1 MSATD
6 PRIGFVLGGGGV
18 HGAAE
23 VGMLQALTAAGIEPQ
38 LVVGT
43 SIGAVNGA
51 LVAAKPGRAG
61 VDQVA
66 SLWRDLGT
74 SGVLG
79 GSIADR
85 AWTLVRTRTHVQSL
99 APLRKVLER
108 YLPPTFEQLEVPFQ
122 CVAAS
127 VERAR
132 SVWFTEGPLVR
143 AILASCA
150 VPGVFPPVVIDG
162 EHHVDGG
169 LVHSIPVGRAV
180 EMGAT
185 EIYVLHV
192 GRIETPLARPRNP
205 IEVALGAFEIGRRHR
220 FMEEMERLP
229 EGVTAHV
236 LPSAAEGLGFND
248 PRQIRYR
255 GGNRIPAAI
264 ERAREATARYL
275 SGITAERP

>member
-1 MSATD
+1 MSATER
-6 PRIGFVLGGGGV
+6 RIGFVLGGGGV

-23 VGMLQALTAAGIEPQ
+23 VGMLQALAATGIKPQ

-43 SIGAVNGA
+43 SIGAINGA
-51 LVAAKPGRAG
+51 LVAARPGAAA
-61 VDQVA
+61 VDELA
-66 SLWRDLGT
+66 SLWRELGG

-79 GSIADR
+79 GSVAGR
-85 AWTLVRTRTHVQSL
+85 AWTLLRTRTHVQSL
-99 APLRKVLER
+99 TPLRELLER
-108 YLPPTFEQLEVPFQ
+108 HLPPTFEQLEVPFQ

-132 SVWFTEGPLVR
+132 SVWFGEGALIR

-220 FMEEMERLP
+220 FIEEIEGLP

-248 PRQIRYR
+248 PRQIRYQ
-255 GGNRIPAAI
+255 GGKRIPVAI

-275 SGITAERP
+275 SEIAAEGT

>member
-1 MSATD
+1 MSA
-6 PRIGFVLGGGGV
+6 PEHRVGFVLGGGGV

-23 VGMLQALTAAGIEPQ
+23 VGMLQALAAAEIKPQ

-51 LVAAKPGRAG
+51 LVAAKPAVAG
-61 VDQVA
+61 LDELT
-66 SLWRDLGT
+66 SLWRELGG

-79 GSIADR
+79 GSFVDR
-85 AWTLVRTRTHVQSL
+85 ARTLVRTRTHVQSL
-99 APLRKVLER
+99 APLRELLER

-132 SVWFTEGPLVR
+132 SAWFAEGPLIR

-220 FMEEMERLP
+220 FIEEIESLP
-229 EGVTAHV
+229 EGVTAHI
-236 LPSAAEGLGFND
+236 LPSGAEGLGFND
-248 PRQIRYR
+248 PRQIRYQR
-255 GGNRIPAAI
+255 GGRIPVAI
-264 ERAREATARYL
+264 ERAREATASYL
-275 SGITAERP
+275 SEIAGET